1 RRGCAM
7 QYPRA
12 AKKYSRDAGFMD
24 SALRPMRGR
33 RHRCRTA
40 AVTRHLYLASVAVIP
55 SGITAPR
62 FEYTR
67 RKQQSIRA
75 EEPVMEP
82 TNALKAKTLALAIA
96 IGLGSPAPAVR
107 PDDLHDLKGQI
118 QALPTKLGPPELHQ

>member
-96 IGLGSPAPAVR
+96 IGMGGAASAVQA
-107 PDDLHDLKGQI
+107 DELQDVKAQI
-118 QALPTKLGPPELHQ
+118 DALQKKVGTLEM